1 MSDEIKWIT
10 IKGTHIPIL
19 PGKSEQEAINSFL
32 EAIEHSNEAKRT
44 STKKLKERL
53 TISLD
58 DNPKLKTK
66 NAKPRKNRN
75 QPTIS
80 QDHYSRLRIMWSD
93 YHLGTCKP
101 VEKNGVKYFNVD
113 NTIYFTVG
121 EYPNFKI
128 INVRT
133 FKNTFYLEKYLK
145 GF

>member
-1 MSDEIKWIT
+1 MLDEIKWIT

-19 PGKSEQEAINSFL
+19 PGKSKQEAINSFL
-32 EAIEHSNEAKRT
+32 KAIEYSDEAKRT

-53 TISLD
+53 TIFLD
-58 DNPKLKTK
+58 GKTELETKKVEPKKV
-66 NAKPRKNRN
+66 RK

-101 VEKNGVKYFNVD
+101 IEKNGVKYFNVD
-113 NTIYFTVG
+113 NTIYYTVG

-128 INVRT
+128 INART